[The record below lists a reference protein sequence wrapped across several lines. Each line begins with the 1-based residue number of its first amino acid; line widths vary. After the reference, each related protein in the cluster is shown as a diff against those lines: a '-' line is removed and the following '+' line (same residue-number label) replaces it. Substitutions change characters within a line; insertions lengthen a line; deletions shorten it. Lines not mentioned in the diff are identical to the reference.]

1 MGTGNQNIEISF
13 VLGTLISQCQLI
25 LQSNN
30 NVSKIVIFERD
41 ASKAQFAAQALNT
54 TFSRHDSSPE
64 VFLSYSSKQAKTAK
78 QLHDLLEVNHI
89 SCWMA
94 PDSIPAGADY
104 LEVIPVAISQ
114 TDVFLL
120 LLTPE
125 VEQSRWV
132 KKETGT
138 AIGANKTVIPYQPT
152 AYTISKSFR
161 FLLDGEQIISNA
173 FRQPDNAFPQLIER
187 IKNILNNKEKYT
199 KG

>member
-1 MGTGNQNIEISF
+1 
-13 VLGTLISQCQLI
+13 
-25 LQSNN
+25 
-30 NVSKIVIFERD
+30 
-41 ASKAQFAAQALNT
+41 
-54 TFSRHDSSPE
+54 
-64 VFLSYSSKQAKTAK
+64 
-78 QLHDLLEVNHI
+78 
-89 SCWMA
+89 MA

-114 TDVFLL
+114 TEVFLL

-173 FRQPDNAFPQLIER
+173 FRQPNNAFPQLIKR